1 MFLLFFSCLALQH
14 PRRSVLRVLQAP
26 FCPSQ
31 PLQWPLVLAAG
42 TFLSGREVSSVPL
55 LCHMIAVGGI
65 PGMKGVRFL
74 KFSCLGLPLT
84 PVILLFPVASVSNA
98 AWAASP
104 DVILQPA
111 VCAAFS
117 QLAPQALLLTL
128 LPASCCHMPFGF
140 RFYFLWFH

>member
-1 MFLLFFSCLALQH
+1 
-14 PRRSVLRVLQAP
+14 
-26 FCPSQ
+26 
-31 PLQWPLVLAAG
+31 
-42 TFLSGREVSSVPL
+42 
-55 LCHMIAVGGI
+55 MIAVGGI

-117 QLAPQALLLTL
+117 QLAPPGTAPHTPPSFL
-128 LPASCCHMPFGF
+128 LPHA
-140 RFYFLWFH
+140 LWIQILFPLVSLSKPLVP